1 MATRSS
7 MPGES
12 HGQRSLVGY
21 SPRGSKELDETETLT
36 HTGLLKELQGIPQK
50 SQEEGYIGGGQQEAQ
65 GGRQQG
71 SV

>member
-1 MATRSS
+1 
-7 MPGES
+7 
-12 HGQRSLVGY
+12 VGY